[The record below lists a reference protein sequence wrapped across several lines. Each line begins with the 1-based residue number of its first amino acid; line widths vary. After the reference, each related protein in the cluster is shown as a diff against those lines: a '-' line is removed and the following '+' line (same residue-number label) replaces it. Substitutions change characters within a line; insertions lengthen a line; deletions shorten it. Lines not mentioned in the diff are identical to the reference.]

1 MAEEFVSVIKIE
13 AGDSEQTV
21 KGLKQQISDLRDE
34 ILNLEKGTKQYDDAV
49 DALQDSQRRLD
60 EVMSL
65 TKKTATALDGSYD
78 ALVHKMA
85 QLKKEWRAT
94 NDEAKRNELG
104 QQIAEINGQL
114 KDFDASLG
122 NFQRNVGNYQ
132 SALEGTGNKVEDFA
146 ASMRNM
152 QESIEP
158 TKAKF
163 ESVQKIAAGVASGF
177 AAVQGAAALLGVEN
191 ENLEQTFIKL
201 QAAMALA
208 QGIGGLGDLVEGLG
222 KAKVAFAGLGD
233 KIKGLS
239 KVMGKAGWVGVI
251 LAVVAALAALISHVV
266 KSRRES
272 QGMAGDIKELNK
284 KLQENVGTIAEQ
296 VVELKVYEKI
306 ATDAAQ
312 AEETRY
318 KAADKVLT
326 ALGKEISEVER
337 AKVING
343 EYKEI
348 IDDTTLS
355 LLNRA
360 KAEAAYGY
368 IVEKYNEAFQEQERL
383 RQEAESYSAE
393 AAKKEAE
400 GASVWDWMSAA
411 ILNDAYSQGAQG
423 IEGGQTGDSR
433 AKDWVK
439 EYEAKAAKAKAA
451 AKRVISD
458 MDAWV
463 DKFMEE
469 SGVDFSAL
477 LQPDPKKVDD
487 QTTSTAELLAQAAKD
502 MMDVLEEDLAKLE
515 DVELDMPEIEIID
528 VDGKSEKKANY
539 LISLAEKVADRQREL
554 NAMSSLSEEEK
565 AQKDYEINLKL
576 QEDKLALLKRFYD
589 EAIKN
594 GDVESFLNLQ
604 QDIADQEI
612 EIEKTKYAEKKR
624 LRDKDAEEEK
634 QHKENIKNIG
644 MASLQGTADI
654 LNGLADM
661 YEADGVANEKEAKK
675 IKNLRIATATMDM
688 LTGIVGALSNVTPP
702 GPVGWALGAIQAATI
717 ATMGAINIQKIKNT
731 DFNGGSTGGASVTPS
746 ASTYATELPATFT
759 RQITGA
765 SEIENLNQDT
775 RVYILE
781 SDIQAS
787 NKRVQ
792 VRESESSF

>member
-49 DALQDSQRRLD
+49 DALQDSQRKLD

-65 TKKTATALDGSYD
+65 TKKTATALEGSYD

-94 NDEAKRNELG
+94 NDEARRNELG

-132 SALEGTGNKVEDFA
+132 SALEGVGSKTEDFA
-146 ASMRNM
+146 ASMRNV
-152 QESIEP
+152 QEAIEP

-191 ENLEQTFIKL
+191 ENLEKTFIKL

-222 KAKVAFAGLGD
+222 KAKVAFKDLGNTV
-233 KIKGLS
+233 KAVS
-239 KVMGKAGWVGVI
+239 ATMGKTGWVAVI
-251 LAVVAALAALISHVV
+251 FAVVAAVTLVTSAIKKKRQEVDALDESLKKLERRNNNINTSYNER
-266 KSRRES
+266 SRQLER
-272 QGMAGDIKELNK
+272 DIKLMSAQGATEEEVIKKRMELN
-284 KLQENVGTIAEQ
+284 QI
-296 VVELKVYEKI
+296 YE
-306 ATDAAQ
+306 DAA
-312 AEETRY
+312 
-318 KAADKVLT
+318 
-326 ALGKEISEVER
+326 KE
-337 AKVING
+337 N
-343 EYKEI
+343 YKEAQKQYLGLRDSLSMGI
-348 IDDTTLS
+348 RGVTQEDVDKAKEVYDDANMVYQDFVEKRKDLANDLVIAQIKAKEQLKTTLPD
-355 LLNRA
+355 L
-360 KAEAAYGY
+360 E
-368 IVEKYNEAFQEQERL
+368 V
-383 RQEAESYSAE
+383 
-393 AAKKEAE
+393 
-400 GASVWDWMSAA
+400 D
-411 ILNDAYSQGAQG
+411 
-423 IEGGQTGDSR
+423 IE
-433 AKDWVK
+433 
-439 EYEAKAAKAKAA
+439 
-451 AKRVISD
+451 
-458 MDAWV
+458 
-463 DKFMEE
+463 
-469 SGVDFSAL
+469 
-477 LQPDPKKVDD
+477 VDD
-487 QTTSTAELLAQAAKD
+487 EDIPTLKSDIKITDVNGQA
-502 MMDVLEEDLAKLE
+502 
-515 DVELDMPEIEIID
+515 
-528 VDGKSEKKANY
+528 EKKADY
-539 LISLAEKVADRQREL
+539 LIALAERVANREREL
-554 NAMSSLSEEEK
+554 NEMSTLSEEEK

-589 EAIKN
+589 EAINN

-612 EIEKTKYAEKKR
+612 EIEKAKYEEKKR
-624 LRDKDAEEEK
+624 LREKDAEEER

-717 ATMGAINIQKIKNT
+717 ATLGAINIQKIKNT
-731 DFNGGSTGGASVTPS
+731 DLTGGNMGGASVTPS

-765 SEIENLNQDT
+765 SEIESLNQDT

>member
-49 DALQDSQRRLD
+49 DALQDSQRKLD

-65 TKKTATALDGSYD
+65 TKKTATALEGSYD

-94 NDEAKRNELG
+94 NDEARRNELG

-132 SALEGTGNKVEDFA
+132 SALEGVGSKTEDFA
-146 ASMRNM
+146 ASMRNV
-152 QESIEP
+152 QEAIEP

-163 ESVQKIAAGVASGF
+163 ESVQKIASGVASGF

-191 ENLEQTFIKL
+191 ENLEKTFIKL

-222 KAKVAFAGLGD
+222 KAKVAFKDLGNTV
-233 KIKGLS
+233 KAVS
-239 KVMGKAGWVGVI
+239 ATMGKTGWVAVI
-251 LAVVAALAALISHVV
+251 FAVVAAVTLVTSAIKKKRQEVDALDESLKKLERRNNNINTSYNER
-266 KSRRES
+266 SRQLER
-272 QGMAGDIKELNK
+272 DIKLMSAQGATEEEVIKKRMELN
-284 KLQENVGTIAEQ
+284 QI
-296 VVELKVYEKI
+296 YE
-306 ATDAAQ
+306 DAA
-312 AEETRY
+312 
-318 KAADKVLT
+318 
-326 ALGKEISEVER
+326 KE
-337 AKVING
+337 N
-343 EYKEI
+343 YKEAQKQYLGLRDSLSMGI
-348 IDDTTLS
+348 RGVTQEDVDKAKEVYDDANMVYQDFVEKRKDLANDLVIAQIKAKEQLKTTLPD
-355 LLNRA
+355 L
-360 KAEAAYGY
+360 E
-368 IVEKYNEAFQEQERL
+368 V
-383 RQEAESYSAE
+383 
-393 AAKKEAE
+393 
-400 GASVWDWMSAA
+400 D
-411 ILNDAYSQGAQG
+411 
-423 IEGGQTGDSR
+423 IE
-433 AKDWVK
+433 
-439 EYEAKAAKAKAA
+439 
-451 AKRVISD
+451 
-458 MDAWV
+458 
-463 DKFMEE
+463 
-469 SGVDFSAL
+469 
-477 LQPDPKKVDD
+477 VDD
-487 QTTSTAELLAQAAKD
+487 AELPTLKSDIKITDVNGQA
-502 MMDVLEEDLAKLE
+502 
-515 DVELDMPEIEIID
+515 
-528 VDGKSEKKANY
+528 EKKADY
-539 LISLAEKVADRQREL
+539 LIALAERVANREREL
-554 NAMSSLSEEEK
+554 NEMSTLSEEEK

-589 EAIKN
+589 EAINN

-604 QDIADQEI
+604 QEIADQEI
-612 EIEKTKYAEKKR
+612 EIEKAKYEEKKR
-624 LRDKDAEEEK
+624 LREKDAEEER

-717 ATMGAINIQKIKNT
+717 ATLGAINIQKIKNT
-731 DFNGGSTGGASVTPS
+731 DLTGGNMGGASVTPS

-765 SEIENLNQDT
+765 SEIESLNQDT

>member
-49 DALQDSQRRLD
+49 DALQDSQRKLD

-65 TKKTATALDGSYD
+65 TKKTATALEGSYD

-94 NDEAKRNELG
+94 NDEARRNELG

-132 SALEGTGNKVEDFA
+132 SALEGVGSKTEDFA
-146 ASMRNM
+146 ASMRNV
-152 QESIEP
+152 QEAIEP

-163 ESVQKIAAGVASGF
+163 ESVQKIASGVASGF

-191 ENLEQTFIKL
+191 ENLEKTFIKL

-222 KAKVAFAGLGD
+222 KAKVAFKDLGNTV
-233 KIKGLS
+233 KAVS
-239 KVMGKAGWVGVI
+239 ATMGKTGWVAVI
-251 LAVVAALAALISHVV
+251 FAVVAAVTLVTSAIKKKRQEVDALDESLKKLERRNNNINTSYNER
-266 KSRRES
+266 SRQLER
-272 QGMAGDIKELNK
+272 DIKLMSAQGATEEEVIKKRMELN
-284 KLQENVGTIAEQ
+284 QI
-296 VVELKVYEKI
+296 YE
-306 ATDAAQ
+306 DAA
-312 AEETRY
+312 
-318 KAADKVLT
+318 
-326 ALGKEISEVER
+326 KE
-337 AKVING
+337 N
-343 EYKEI
+343 YKEAQKQYLGLRDSLSMGI
-348 IDDTTLS
+348 RGVTQEDVDKAKEVYDDANMVYQDFVEKRKDLANDLVIAQIKAKEQLKTTLPD
-355 LLNRA
+355 L
-360 KAEAAYGY
+360 E
-368 IVEKYNEAFQEQERL
+368 V
-383 RQEAESYSAE
+383 
-393 AAKKEAE
+393 
-400 GASVWDWMSAA
+400 D
-411 ILNDAYSQGAQG
+411 
-423 IEGGQTGDSR
+423 IE
-433 AKDWVK
+433 
-439 EYEAKAAKAKAA
+439 
-451 AKRVISD
+451 
-458 MDAWV
+458 
-463 DKFMEE
+463 
-469 SGVDFSAL
+469 
-477 LQPDPKKVDD
+477 VDD
-487 QTTSTAELLAQAAKD
+487 EDIPTLKSDIKITDVNGQA
-502 MMDVLEEDLAKLE
+502 
-515 DVELDMPEIEIID
+515 
-528 VDGKSEKKANY
+528 EKKADY
-539 LISLAEKVADRQREL
+539 LIALAERVANREREL
-554 NAMSSLSEEEK
+554 NEMSTLSEEEK

-589 EAIKN
+589 EAINN

-604 QDIADQEI
+604 QEIADQEI
-612 EIEKTKYAEKKR
+612 EIEKAKYEEKKR
-624 LRDKDAEEEK
+624 LREKDAEEER

-717 ATMGAINIQKIKNT
+717 ATLGAINIQKIKNT
-731 DFNGGSTGGASVTPS
+731 DLTGGNMGGASVTPS

-765 SEIENLNQDT
+765 SEIESLNQDT

>member
-49 DALQDSQRRLD
+49 DALQDSQRKLD

-65 TKKTATALDGSYD
+65 TKKTATALEGSYD

-132 SALEGTGNKVEDFA
+132 SALDGMENKTEDFA

-152 QESIEP
+152 QETIEP

-163 ESVQKIAAGVASGF
+163 ESVQKIASGVASGF

-191 ENLEQTFIKL
+191 ENLEKTFIKL

-222 KAKVAFAGLGD
+222 KAKVAFKDLGNTV
-233 KIKGLS
+233 KAVS
-239 KVMGKAGWVGVI
+239 ATMGKTGWIAVI
-251 LAVVAALAALISHVV
+251 VAVVAAITLVTSAIKKKRQEVDALDESLKKLERRNNNINTSYNERSRQLERNIKLMSAQGATEEEVIKKRMELNQIYEDAAKENYKEAQKQYLGLRDSLSMGIRGVTQEDVDKAKEIYDDANMVYQDSVEKRKDLANDLVIAQIKAKEQLKTTLPDLEVDIEVDDAELPTL
-266 KSRRES
+266 KS
-272 QGMAGDIKELNK
+272 DIK
-284 KLQENVGTIAEQ
+284 I
-296 VVELKVYEKI
+296 
-306 ATDAAQ
+306 TDVNGQ
-312 AEETRY
+312 A
-318 KAADKVLT
+318 
-326 ALGKEISEVER
+326 
-337 AKVING
+337 
-343 EYKEI
+343 
-348 IDDTTLS
+348 
-355 LLNRA
+355 
-360 KAEAAYGY
+360 
-368 IVEKYNEAFQEQERL
+368 
-383 RQEAESYSAE
+383 
-393 AAKKEAE
+393 
-400 GASVWDWMSAA
+400 
-411 ILNDAYSQGAQG
+411 
-423 IEGGQTGDSR
+423 
-433 AKDWVK
+433 
-439 EYEAKAAKAKAA
+439 
-451 AKRVISD
+451 
-458 MDAWV
+458 
-463 DKFMEE
+463 
-469 SGVDFSAL
+469 
-477 LQPDPKKVDD
+477 
-487 QTTSTAELLAQAAKD
+487 
-502 MMDVLEEDLAKLE
+502 
-515 DVELDMPEIEIID
+515 
-528 VDGKSEKKANY
+528 EKKADY
-539 LISLAEKVADRQREL
+539 LIALAERVANREREL
-554 NAMSSLSEEEK
+554 NEMSTLSEEEK

-589 EAIKN
+589 EAINN

-612 EIEKTKYAEKKR
+612 EIQKVKYERLKELADEKTEA
-624 LRDKDAEEEK
+624 DKERFAKTSLSFQDQIKEFGDAWDKMEIPDK
-634 QHKENIKNIG
+634 INMIG
-644 MASLQGTADI
+644 SAIAQSFSAVGDI
-654 LNGLADM
+654 TNALADDL
-661 YEADGVANEKEAKK
+661 EANGEDNEKNAKK

-688 LTGIVGALSNVTPP
+688 LSGIVGAISSAAPM
-702 GPVGWALGAIQAATI
+702 GPVGWALGAIQAASI
-717 ATMGAINIQKIKNT
+717 ATIGGINITKIKNT
-731 DFNGGSTGGASVTPS
+731 DFNGNADTSSVTPS

-765 SEIENLNQDT
+765 SEIESLNQDT

>member
-49 DALQDSQRRLD
+49 DALQDSQRKLD

-65 TKKTATALDGSYD
+65 TKKTATALEGSYD

-132 SALEGTGNKVEDFA
+132 SALDGMENKTEDFA

-152 QESIEP
+152 QETIEP

-163 ESVQKIAAGVASGF
+163 ESVQKIASGVASGF

-191 ENLEQTFIKL
+191 ENLEKTFIKL

-222 KAKVAFAGLGD
+222 KAKVAFKDLGNTV
-233 KIKGLS
+233 KAVS
-239 KVMGKAGWVGVI
+239 ATMGKTGWIAVI
-251 LAVVAALAALISHVV
+251 VAVVAAITLVTSAIKKKRQEVDALDESLKKLERRNNNINTSYNERSRQLERNIKLMSAQGATEEEVIKKRMELNQIYEDAAKENYKEAQKQYLGLRDSLSMGIRGVTQEDVDKAKEIYDDANMVYQDFVEKRKDLANDLVIAQIKAKEQLKTTLPDLEVDIEVDDAELPTL
-266 KSRRES
+266 KS
-272 QGMAGDIKELNK
+272 DIK
-284 KLQENVGTIAEQ
+284 I
-296 VVELKVYEKI
+296 
-306 ATDAAQ
+306 TDVNGQ
-312 AEETRY
+312 A
-318 KAADKVLT
+318 
-326 ALGKEISEVER
+326 
-337 AKVING
+337 
-343 EYKEI
+343 
-348 IDDTTLS
+348 
-355 LLNRA
+355 
-360 KAEAAYGY
+360 
-368 IVEKYNEAFQEQERL
+368 
-383 RQEAESYSAE
+383 
-393 AAKKEAE
+393 
-400 GASVWDWMSAA
+400 
-411 ILNDAYSQGAQG
+411 
-423 IEGGQTGDSR
+423 
-433 AKDWVK
+433 
-439 EYEAKAAKAKAA
+439 
-451 AKRVISD
+451 
-458 MDAWV
+458 
-463 DKFMEE
+463 
-469 SGVDFSAL
+469 
-477 LQPDPKKVDD
+477 
-487 QTTSTAELLAQAAKD
+487 
-502 MMDVLEEDLAKLE
+502 
-515 DVELDMPEIEIID
+515 
-528 VDGKSEKKANY
+528 EKKADY
-539 LISLAEKVADRQREL
+539 LIALAERVANREREL
-554 NAMSSLSEEEK
+554 NEMSTLSEEEK

-589 EAIKN
+589 EAINN

-612 EIEKTKYAEKKR
+612 EIQKVKYERLKELADEKTEA
-624 LRDKDAEEEK
+624 DKERFAKTSLSFQDQIKEFGDAWDKMEIPDK
-634 QHKENIKNIG
+634 INMIG
-644 MASLQGTADI
+644 SAIAQSFSAVGDI
-654 LNGLADM
+654 TNALADDL
-661 YEADGVANEKEAKK
+661 EANGEDNEKNAKK

-688 LTGIVGALSNVTPP
+688 LSGIVGAISSAAPM
-702 GPVGWALGAIQAATI
+702 GPVGWALGAIQAASI
-717 ATMGAINIQKIKNT
+717 ATIGGINITKIKNT
-731 DFNGGSTGGASVTPS
+731 DFNGNADTSSVTPS

-765 SEIENLNQDT
+765 SEIESLNQDT

>member
-49 DALQDSQRRLD
+49 DALQDSQRKLD

-65 TKKTATALDGSYD
+65 TKKTATALEGSYD

-94 NDEAKRNELG
+94 NDEARRNELG

-132 SALEGTGNKVEDFA
+132 SALEGVGSKTEDFA
-146 ASMRNM
+146 ASMRNV
-152 QESIEP
+152 QEAIEP

-191 ENLEQTFIKL
+191 ENLEKTFIKL

-222 KAKVAFAGLGD
+222 KAKVAFKDLGNTV
-233 KIKGLS
+233 KAVS
-239 KVMGKAGWVGVI
+239 ATMGKTGWVAVI
-251 LAVVAALAALISHVV
+251 FAVVAAVTLVTSAIKKKRQEVDALDESLKKLERRNNNINTSYNER
-266 KSRRES
+266 SRQLER
-272 QGMAGDIKELNK
+272 DIKLMSAQGATEEEVIKKRMELN
-284 KLQENVGTIAEQ
+284 QI
-296 VVELKVYEKI
+296 YE
-306 ATDAAQ
+306 DAA
-312 AEETRY
+312 
-318 KAADKVLT
+318 
-326 ALGKEISEVER
+326 KE
-337 AKVING
+337 N
-343 EYKEI
+343 YKEAQKQYLGLRDSLSMGI
-348 IDDTTLS
+348 RGVTQEDVDKAKEVYDDANMVYQDFVEKRKDLANDLVIAQIKAKEQLKTTLPD
-355 LLNRA
+355 L
-360 KAEAAYGY
+360 E
-368 IVEKYNEAFQEQERL
+368 V
-383 RQEAESYSAE
+383 
-393 AAKKEAE
+393 
-400 GASVWDWMSAA
+400 D
-411 ILNDAYSQGAQG
+411 
-423 IEGGQTGDSR
+423 IE
-433 AKDWVK
+433 
-439 EYEAKAAKAKAA
+439 
-451 AKRVISD
+451 
-458 MDAWV
+458 
-463 DKFMEE
+463 
-469 SGVDFSAL
+469 
-477 LQPDPKKVDD
+477 VDD
-487 QTTSTAELLAQAAKD
+487 ADIPTLKSDIKITDVNGQA
-502 MMDVLEEDLAKLE
+502 
-515 DVELDMPEIEIID
+515 
-528 VDGKSEKKANY
+528 EKKADY
-539 LISLAEKVADRQREL
+539 LIALAERVAAREREL
-554 NAMSSLSEEEK
+554 NEMSTLSEEEK

-589 EAIKN
+589 EAINN

-604 QDIADQEI
+604 QEIADQEI
-612 EIEKTKYAEKKR
+612 EIEKAKYEEKKR
-624 LRDKDAEEEK
+624 LREKDAEEEK

-717 ATMGAINIQKIKNT
+717 ATLGAINIQKIKNT
-731 DFNGGSTGGASVTPS
+731 DLTGGSTGSASVTPS

-765 SEIENLNQDT
+765 SEIESLNQDT

>member
-49 DALQDSQRRLD
+49 DALQDSQRKLD

-65 TKKTATALDGSYD
+65 TKKTATALEGSYD

-132 SALEGTGNKVEDFA
+132 SALDGMENKTEDFA

-152 QESIEP
+152 QETIEP

-163 ESVQKIAAGVASGF
+163 ESVQKIASGVASGF

-191 ENLEQTFIKL
+191 ENLEKTFIKL

-222 KAKVAFAGLGD
+222 KAKVAFKDLGNTV
-233 KIKGLS
+233 KAVS
-239 KVMGKAGWVGVI
+239 ATMGKTGWIAVI
-251 LAVVAALAALISHVV
+251 VAVVAAITLVTSAIKKKRQEVDALDESLKKLERRNNNINTSYNERSRQLERNIKLMSAQGATEEEVIKKRMELNQIYEDAAKENYKEAQKQYLGLRDSLSMGIRGVTQEDVDKAKEIYDDANMVYQDFVEKRKDLANDLVIAQIKAKEQLKTTLPDLEVDIEVDDAELPTL
-266 KSRRES
+266 KS
-272 QGMAGDIKELNK
+272 DIK
-284 KLQENVGTIAEQ
+284 I
-296 VVELKVYEKI
+296 
-306 ATDAAQ
+306 TDVNGQ
-312 AEETRY
+312 A
-318 KAADKVLT
+318 
-326 ALGKEISEVER
+326 
-337 AKVING
+337 
-343 EYKEI
+343 
-348 IDDTTLS
+348 
-355 LLNRA
+355 
-360 KAEAAYGY
+360 
-368 IVEKYNEAFQEQERL
+368 
-383 RQEAESYSAE
+383 
-393 AAKKEAE
+393 
-400 GASVWDWMSAA
+400 
-411 ILNDAYSQGAQG
+411 
-423 IEGGQTGDSR
+423 
-433 AKDWVK
+433 
-439 EYEAKAAKAKAA
+439 
-451 AKRVISD
+451 
-458 MDAWV
+458 
-463 DKFMEE
+463 
-469 SGVDFSAL
+469 
-477 LQPDPKKVDD
+477 
-487 QTTSTAELLAQAAKD
+487 
-502 MMDVLEEDLAKLE
+502 
-515 DVELDMPEIEIID
+515 
-528 VDGKSEKKANY
+528 EKKADY
-539 LISLAEKVADRQREL
+539 LIALAERVANREREL
-554 NAMSSLSEEEK
+554 NEMSTLSEEEK

-589 EAIKN
+589 EAINN

-612 EIEKTKYAEKKR
+612 EIQKVKYERLKELADEKTEA
-624 LRDKDAEEEK
+624 DKERFAKTSLSFQDQIKEFGDAWDKMEIPDK
-634 QHKENIKNIG
+634 INMIG
-644 MASLQGTADI
+644 SAIAQSFSAVGDI
-654 LNGLADM
+654 TNALADDL
-661 YEADGVANEKEAKK
+661 EANGEDNEKNAKK

-688 LTGIVGALSNVTPP
+688 LSGIVGAISSAAPM
-702 GPVGWALGAIQAATI
+702 GPVGWALGAIQAASI
-717 ATMGAINIQKIKNT
+717 ATIGGINITKITNS
-731 DFNGGSTGGASVTPS
+731 DFNGNADTSSVTPS

-765 SEIENLNQDT
+765 SEIESLNQDT

>member
-49 DALQDSQRRLD
+49 DALQDSQRKLD

-65 TKKTATALDGSYD
+65 TKKTATALEGSYD

-94 NDEAKRNELG
+94 NDEARRNELG

-132 SALEGTGNKVEDFA
+132 SALDGMEQKTEDFA

-163 ESVQKIAAGVASGF
+163 ESVQKIASGVASGF

-191 ENLEQTFIKL
+191 ENLEQTFIKI

-222 KAKVAFAGLGD
+222 KAKVAFKDLGNTV
-233 KIKGLS
+233 KAVS
-239 KVMGKAGWVGVI
+239 ATMGKTGWVAVI
-251 LAVVAALAALISHVV
+251 VAVVAAITLVTSAIKKKRQEVDALDESLKKLERRNSNINTSYNER
-266 KSRRES
+266 SRQLER
-272 QGMAGDIKELNK
+272 DIKLMSAQGATEEEVIKKRMELN
-284 KLQENVGTIAEQ
+284 QI
-296 VVELKVYEKI
+296 YE
-306 ATDAAQ
+306 DAA
-312 AEETRY
+312 
-318 KAADKVLT
+318 
-326 ALGKEISEVER
+326 KE
-337 AKVING
+337 N
-343 EYKEI
+343 YKEAQKQYLGLRDSLSMGI
-348 IDDTTLS
+348 RGVTQEDVDKAKEVYDDANMVYQDFVEKRKDLANDLVIAQIKAKEQLKTTLPEID
-355 LLNRA
+355 LN
-360 KAEAAYGY
+360 
-368 IVEKYNEAFQEQERL
+368 VE
-383 RQEAESYSAE
+383 
-393 AAKKEAE
+393 
-400 GASVWDWMSAA
+400 
-411 ILNDAYSQGAQG
+411 
-423 IEGGQTGDSR
+423 
-433 AKDWVK
+433 
-439 EYEAKAAKAKAA
+439 
-451 AKRVISD
+451 
-458 MDAWV
+458 
-463 DKFMEE
+463 
-469 SGVDFSAL
+469 
-477 LQPDPKKVDD
+477 VDD
-487 QTTSTAELLAQAAKD
+487 EDIPTLKSDIKITDVNGQA
-502 MMDVLEEDLAKLE
+502 
-515 DVELDMPEIEIID
+515 
-528 VDGKSEKKANY
+528 EKKADY
-539 LISLAEKVADRQREL
+539 LIALAEKVANREREL
-554 NAMSSLSEEEK
+554 NEMSTLSEEEK

-589 EAIKN
+589 EAINN

-604 QDIADQEI
+604 QEIADQEI
-612 EIEKTKYAEKKR
+612 EIEKAKYEEKKR
-624 LRDKDAEEEK
+624 LREKDAEEEK

-717 ATMGAINIQKIKNT
+717 ATLGAINIQKIKNT
-731 DFNGGSTGGASVTPS
+731 DLTGGNMGGASVTPS

-765 SEIENLNQDT
+765 SEIESLNQDT